1 MTLDAFEVFDG
12 RAVSA
17 VPLVDSAQAEGCF
30 VEAGPIIQSIQ

>member
-30 VEAGPIIQSIQ
+30 VEAGPPLEKN